1 LSRTR
6 PRAVVVVT
14 GSELVRGDRRDL
26 NGPFLAQE
34 LTRLGLEPERV
45 VVVGDGA
52 EELSAALSEG
62 LAADLCIV
70 SGGLGPTHDDRT
82 AELLAVATGRKLA
95 VDEEL
100 AAEIEAFSRGV
111 AERLGRPFGDFLPGI
126 RKQASLPD
134 GGVSLGLAG
143 TAPAILVEHDEGHVA
158 IALPGPPAE
167 LRRLW
172 PNALV
177 HPAVRAI
184 VERTRPPVRH
194 SLRFFGPTESAVA
207 RVLEEAGGESDAVQA
222 TVCARDLEIHVDLMV
237 EPGAETAAAELAG
250 SLERAFLD
258 DLFARDDERP
268 VEALVLDLCRAR
280 GLKLATA
287 ESCTGGLIGA
297 RLTEIAGAS
306 DVFVGGVIAYANEV
320 KEKRLGVP
328 PAVLREHGAVSAETA
343 AAMAAGARAELGADV
358 AVADTGIAGPR
369 GGTPEKPVGLVFVA
383 VDGPGGA
390 RTVRFHLPG
399 DRETVRTRATVL
411 ALHMLRRALTRSG
424 TDPYEDAG

>member
-1 LSRTR
+1 LGTR
-6 PRAVVVVT
+6 PRAVVIVT

-52 EELSAALSEG
+52 EELATALAEG
-62 LAADLCIV
+62 LAADLCIL

-82 AELLAVATGRKLA
+82 AELLAAATGRSLT

-100 AAEIEAFSRGV
+100 AGEIEAFSRGV
-111 AERLGRPFGDFLPGI
+111 AERLQRPFGDFLLGI

-134 GGVSLGLAG
+134 GGISLGLAG
-143 TAPAILVEHDEGHVA
+143 TAPAILVEHDDGRVA

-172 PNALV
+172 PNALA
-177 HPAVRAI
+177 HPAVRSI

-222 TVCARDLEIHVDLMV
+222 TVCARDLEIHVDLV
-237 EPGAETAAAELAG
+237 VDPGGESHAAELAD
-250 SLERAFLD
+250 SLERAFPND
-258 DLFARDDERP
+258 FFARDDERP
-268 VEALVLDLCRAR
+268 VEAMVLELCRER

-287 ESCTGGLIGA
+287 ESCTGGLIAA

-320 KEKRLGVP
+320 KQQRLGVS

-343 AAMAAGARAELGADV
+343 AAMAAGARTVLGADV
-358 AVADTGIAGPR
+358 AVADTGIAGPG
-369 GGTPEKPVGLVFVA
+369 GGTPEKPVGLVFLA
-383 VDGPGGA
+383 VDGPDGA
-390 RTVRFHLPG
+390 RTARFQLPG
-399 DRETVRTRATVL
+399 DRETVRMRATVL

-424 TDPYEDAG
+424 TDSRESDG